1 MVRNIDPNSPDV
13 DNMTYEQLLEMT
25 ENAGKVSK
33 GLSKEKINEIRSFMW
48 IEGRTKS
55 DSCTIC
61 MEKLKNLKKGRIECC
76 HHNFCLDCIYSW
88 GTISENLCPVCK
100 QKFNKI
106 IYSDEK
112 GKD

>member
-61 MEKLKNLKKGRIECC
+61 MEKYTSGVKVKTLPCKHEYHTECVNEWLKTSKK
-76 HHNFCLDCIYSW
+76 
-88 GTISENLCPVCK
+88 CPVCSK
-100 QKFNKI
+100 
-106 IYSDEK
+106 EV
-112 GKD
+112 